1 MNYLLGYYQGD
12 AEKDEA
18 MAYGLQEVVGGMG
31 LLPLREFEDAFRS
44 KALCESGREP
54 VRMPASSSRP
64 CPPEIQRRLQDQIWD
79 PTLGFSIPGRLTG
92 VEISWRNYVWQAYS
106 KRLMT
111 SDDYLDIASKTG
123 VKASCSGLK
132 LTYDIMA
139 GCCLKC
145 PDLSKLPAF
154 K

>member
-1 MNYLLGYYQGD
+1 MQRRTKRWRTGFRRLSVVWGYYH
-12 AEKDEA
+12 
-18 MAYGLQEVVGGMG
+18 VS
-31 LLPLREFEDAFRS
+31 EFEDAFRS
-44 KALCESGREP
+44 KALANQGGEP
-54 VRMPASSSRP
+54 VRCRFRSSRL
-64 CPPEIQRRLQDQIWD
+64 CPPEIQRRWDQIWD
-79 PTLGFSIPGRLTG
+79 PTLGLSIPGRLTG
-92 VEISWRNYVWQAYS
+92 VEISCRNYVWQAYS

-111 SDDYLDIASKTG
+111 SDDYLDIASKTGG